1 MTENLTDEQVRI
13 LSALRSA
20 SALRRVPA
28 PLRPDGI
35 LRWWTLSELI
45 YDGRLPE
52 DGGTLVPAS
61 LSSAARSL
69 KRKGLVISRT
79 QFTVVRWMITDQGR
93 AALRH
98 LEEQAGVSGTVKAE
112 LDFEQAKYDLEL
124 AESQFRVLR
133 AVVTKARTEL
143 GRPVIDVVLGSMRE
157 EAR

>member
-20 SALRRVPA
+20 SAFRRKPGV
-28 PLRPDGI
+28 LTPDGI

-45 YDGRLPE
+45 CDGRLIGE
-52 DGGTLVPAS
+52 LDD

-124 AESQFRVLR
+124 AESHFRVLR
-133 AVVTKARTEL
+133 AVVTKTRTEL